1 MFQYFTGF
9 TRKPISAFLILYIH
23 KKKDLKNMKVKQDCV
38 QKKDGMEVMGRNME
52 KNMKIKNR
60 EKGNRWK
67 H

>member
-1 MFQYFTGF
+1 
-9 TRKPISAFLILYIH
+9 
-23 KKKDLKNMKVKQDCV
+23 MKVKQDCV
-38 QKKDGMEVMGRNME
+38 QKKEGMEVMGRNME